1 MTEPPDDKLDNLGR
15 YRLYAEL
22 GSGGMGVV
30 YRAYDLTLRRPVAL
44 KLLQKSDD
52 PELAYD
58 TLLREARHASA
69 LNHPNVCTVFEIGEA
84 DGRSFIAMELLD
96 GDPLSRLIPE
106 SGLGHSLIA
115 KYGTQIAAAVAH
127 AHTRGIIHR
136 DLKTSNVVIGPD
148 GHAKVL
154 DFGIAVRIADHD
166 SKTLSLT
173 IGQPGPARRILGT
186 LPYMAPELLRGRP
199 ADQRTDI
206 WALGVILYEMAIGL
220 RPFKGET
227 GFAVTGAI
235 LHEPLPPLPAKVSLG
250 LRDAITRCLRK
261 EPDERYQRADELER
275 DLAAT
280 GVDHRPAAVDVE
292 PPSRQS
298 ILVLPFVNRSS
309 DRENDYF
316 ADGLTDEIITD
327 LSNLQALRVI
337 SRTSSM
343 RLRGADP
350 DLPTLARDLKV
361 RYVLKGGVRRVQNTL
376 RITAQ
381 LIDAATDAT
390 VWGHKYTGDLED
402 IFSIEDTLA
411 AAIVEALELKLNTQE
426 RVQLADHPIQ
436 DVPAYDAYLRAKQ
449 AMLGFSKESLDRAL
463 SYLDQAERL
472 GGPNVLISSARGQV
486 YWQYNN
492 AGVSTDRTYLYKAR
506 ACGRELLAA
515 DVQSPH
521 GHRLLGLID
530 YQEGHPDT
538 AVVSL
543 KKSLMRNAADVDT
556 LLWLATIYGL
566 AGQPAAAGRLVDQ
579 LLEIDPLTPLHQLLP
594 SLLSLMEGKFSRA
607 MQPFVTHHSAA
618 LGNPGTRFM
627 HGQVLA
633 MNGQLDDACEVF
645 DGLHRDAPDTFFA
658 KLGRCYRHAL
668 DGDRREMEA
677 AVTEDV
683 RGVAETDPQY
693 SWMLSQCYA
702 LTGATDEAITWL
714 KRAIG
719 RGFINY
725 PLLSAWDPLLAK
737 IRSEPGFIEL
747 MHDVRKQ
754 WEAFD
759 A

>member
-1 MTEPPDDKLDNLGR
+1 MTELPSDKSETLGR
-15 YRLYAEL
+15 YRLHAEL

-44 KLLQKSDD
+44 KLLQKSDN
-52 PELAYD
+52 PEEAYEK
-58 TLLREARHASA
+58 LLQEARHPSA

-96 GDPLSRLIPE
+96 SDPLNRLIPP
-106 SGLGHSLIA
+106 SGLGQSLIS
-115 KYGTQIAAAVAH
+115 KYGAQIAAGVAH
-127 AHTRGIIHR
+127 AHTRGVIHR
-136 DLKTSNVVIGPD
+136 DLKTSNVVIEPD

-154 DFGIAVRIADHD
+154 DFGIAVRITNHD
-166 SKTLSLT
+166 SQTLSLS
-173 IGQPGPARRILGT
+173 IAAPGTAKRVFGT

-199 ADQRTDI
+199 ADARTDI
-206 WALGVILYEMAIGL
+206 WSLGVILYEMAVGL
-220 RPFKGET
+220 PPFEGET

-235 LHEPLPPLPAKVSLG
+235 LHEPFPPLPALVSPD
-250 LRDAITRCLRK
+250 LREAIARCLEK
-261 EPDERYQRADELER
+261 NPDDRYQRVDELER
-275 DLAAT
+275 DLVAART
-280 GVDHRPAAVDVE
+280 DERPRAVDVA
-292 PPSRQS
+292 PAPTPS

-316 ADGLTDEIITD
+316 TDGLTDEIITD
-327 LSNLQALRVI
+327 LSNLRALRVI

-343 RLRGADP
+343 RLRGADL
-350 DLPTLARDLKV
+350 DLPSLARDLKV
-361 RYVLKGGVRRVQNTL
+361 RFVLKGSVRRVHNTL
-376 RITAQ
+376 RISAQ
-381 LIDAATDAT
+381 LIDAATDTT

-402 IFSIEDTLA
+402 VFSIEDTLSA
-411 AAIVEALELKLNTQE
+411 GIVEALEVKLNTQE
-426 RVQLADHPIQ
+426 RARLADHPIQ
-436 DVPAYDAYLRAKQ
+436 DVSAYDAYLRAKQ
-449 AMLGFSKESLDRAL
+449 EMLGFSKEGLDRAL
-463 SYLDQAERL
+463 FYLDQAERL
-472 GGPNVLISSARGQV
+472 GGANVLISSARGQV
-486 YWQYNN
+486 YWQYIN
-492 AGVSTDRTYLYKAR
+492 AGISTDRTYLDRAR
-506 ACGRELLAA
+506 ACGREILTA
-515 DVQSPH
+515 DPESPH

-530 YQEGHPDT
+530 FQEGHPDT
-538 AVVSL
+538 AVVFL
-543 KKSLMRNAADVDT
+543 KKSLKGNAADVDT

-566 AGQPAAAGRLVDQ
+566 AGQPVAAGRLVDQ

-594 SLLSLMEGKFSRA
+594 SLLSLMEGKFNRA

-633 MNGQLDDACEVF
+633 MNGKRDEACEVF

-658 KLGRCYRHAL
+658 KLRRCYRYAL
-668 DGDRREMEA
+668 DGDRRQMEA
-677 AVTEDV
+677 AITADV

-702 LTGATDEAITWL
+702 LTGATDEAIAWL

-737 IRSEPGFIEL
+737 VRGEPGFIEL